1 MLTIADLE
9 QLARTRLG
17 EATALL
23 IARQFDGSSY
33 LSGYAV
39 ELILKARIC
48 VHLDWKG
55 YPETRKEFEKYTS
68 LRTHHLETLLDLT
81 GLHKRVRTK
90 YDYYWSN
97 ISEWSPEDR
106 YRASGCVTE
115 EIARARVAAASF
127 LVRNL

>member
-1 MLTIADLE
+1 MLTIANLE
-9 QLARTRLG
+9 DLARTRLH

-48 VHLDWKG
+48 IHLDWTG
-55 YPETRKEFEKYTS
+55 YPDTRKEFEKYAS

-81 GLHKRVRTK
+81 GLQRKVRTK
-90 YDYYWSN
+90 YDGYWSN
-97 ISEWSPEDR
+97 ISEWSAEDR
-106 YRASGCVTE
+106 YRPSGFVTE
-115 EIARARVAAASF
+115 KIARARVASASF

>member
-9 QLARTRLG
+9 TLARPRLH

-33 LSGYAV
+33 LGRYAV

-81 GLHKRVRTK
+81 VFKKKSELKMITTGPIFQSGRQRIAIAHQVASLKR
-90 YDYYWSN
+90 
-97 ISEWSPEDR
+97 
-106 YRASGCVTE
+106 
-115 EIARARVAAASF
+115 
-127 LVRNL
+127 